1 MTSQS
6 TLALD
11 TGTHRRAGRRRKP
24 AVENGVI
31 SASFTRR
38 SPEGSSTDVPDR
50 SSLVKHLTESMQRA
64 RHTGQQLAVM
74 FIDLDGFRS
83 INDSH
88 GHEMGDLMLSAVA
101 RRLRSAAPA
110 EGRVIRMGGDE
121 FAVILEDVLNDDQ
134 VGTAATRL
142 RAVLAE
148 PFAINGRRLMTTAS
162 IGVSVFPRDGASA
175 RRLLL
180 NADAALYH
188 SKHRGRNNC
197 QIFRAQMGRRL
208 REKTTLENRLR
219 GAIRDGELDVCY
231 QPIVEI
237 KTLRVIAL
245 ESLLRWRRPT
255 GEWIAPDRFIGLAEE
270 TGLIVP
276 IGEFVLERVLSDAV
290 RWRETG
296 CALVPIALN
305 ISALQLQRSNLHDLI
320 VDGTRSA
327 GLDPAI
333 LQVELTERAMFEGYE
348 GTHAG
353 LDEDVF
359 ARLRERGVHISI
371 DDFGT
376 GYSSLS
382 YLKRWRV
389 DSLKIDRSFV
399 RDLVASPDDRTI
411 VSAICTI
418 ARRFEI
424 AVVAE
429 GVEDRQ
435 QLAILR
441 ELGCAFAQGYLF
453 SRPVAADRCAHYLS
467 SAVCAPAWP
476 Y

>member
-1 MTSQS
+1 MQ
-6 TLALD
+6 
-11 TGTHRRAGRRRKP
+11 G
-24 AVENGVI
+24 
-31 SASFTRR
+31 
-38 SPEGSSTDVPDR
+38 SPSRCS
-50 SSLVKHLTESMQRA
+50 
-64 RHTGQQLAVM
+64 
-74 FIDLDGFRS
+74 
-83 INDSH
+83 
-88 GHEMGDLMLSAVA
+88 
-101 RRLRSAAPA
+101 
-110 EGRVIRMGGDE
+110 
-121 FAVILEDVLNDDQ
+121 
-134 VGTAATRL
+134 
-142 RAVLAE
+142 
-148 PFAINGRRLMTTAS
+148 
-162 IGVSVFPRDGASA
+162 
-175 RRLLL
+175 
-180 NADAALYH
+180 
-188 SKHRGRNNC
+188 
-197 QIFRAQMGRRL
+197 
-208 REKTTLENRLR
+208 
-219 GAIRDGELDVCY
+219 
-231 QPIVEI
+231 
-237 KTLRVIAL
+237 
-245 ESLLRWRRPT
+245 
-255 GEWIAPDRFIGLAEE
+255 
-270 TGLIVP
+270 
-276 IGEFVLERVLSDAV
+276 
-290 RWRETG
+290 
-296 CALVPIALN
+296 LVPIALN
-305 ISALQLQRSNLHDLI
+305 ISALQLQRSSLHDLI

-333 LQVELTERAMFEGYE
+333 LQVELTERAMFEGHE
-348 GTHAG
+348 GAHAQ

-453 SRPVAADRCAHYLS
+453 SRPVDADRCAHYLS

-476 Y
+476 